1 MTHGLTAA
9 VFAVASLVALV
20 LLTLGVRRAREAG
33 DLDASCALTLG
44 AGLLIALPDA
54 FVALT
59 GTLRREYDVLGN
71 LVGVNPGWYH
81 RVDQLALVVLAG
93 LAMALLIPR
102 ATAPGIRVNVAALL
116 ALLLW
121 AVANLA
127 AGLHGSSMLSA
138 RAVVLGLCLAAA
150 AVLPRGRGASL
161 AAGIFAVLLAAAGG
175 LLSLFR
181 YDVAFVVPCQ
191 GACGGLGFTGLLPNE
206 NLLGVA
212 LAGSIPLAYLGFRG
226 PVRFWLSLYL
236 AGMAF
241 ATGSRTA
248 AGASVIVLAALVVIR
263 PRLDGARA
271 SRLKTAAGLTLLT
284 ASVATSVY
292 IVRHHWPPTALTT
305 RPQLWEV
312 AWHHISRAPWFGYG
326 PNTWATLYQSSE
338 IPVYAQRTSHNLWT
352 DVLFVAGG
360 VGVAIFVSMVVAIV
374 LSAGRARSGVLL
386 ALVAI
391 SLIGTTEGAW
401 SIGTVDFMTF
411 TLLAIILTGETAPA
425 EQVAPV
431 RRPVRSYRMAATQ
444 RARPGTLY

>member
-1 MTHGLTAA
+1 MTHGLIAA
-9 VFAVASLVALV
+9 VFAAASLLALA
-20 LLTLGVRRAREAG
+20 LLYLGVRRARAAG

-44 AGLLIALPDA
+44 AGLLISLPDA
-54 FVALT
+54 IVALT
-59 GTLRREYDVLGN
+59 GTLRREYDVIGN
-71 LVGVNPGWYH
+71 LVGVNPSWYH
-81 RVDQLALVVLAG
+81 RVDQLMVVLLAG
-93 LAMALLIPR
+93 LALALLIPR
-102 ATAPGIRVNVAALL
+102 ATSPAAHVNVAALF

-127 AGLHGSSMLSA
+127 SGLHGSSMLSA
-138 RAVVLGLCLAAA
+138 RGVVLGLCLAAA
-150 AVLPRGRGASL
+150 AVLPRGRGAAL
-161 AAGIFAVLLAAAGG
+161 GAGIFAVLLAAAGG
-175 LLSLFR
+175 LLTLFR

-191 GACGGLGFTGLLPNE
+191 GACGGLGFTGVLPNE

-226 PVRFWLSLYL
+226 PIRFWLSLYL
-236 AGMAF
+236 AGMAI

-248 AGASVIVLAALVVIR
+248 AGASFILLVALVVLR
-263 PRLDGARA
+263 PRVDATRA
-271 SRLKTAAGLTLLT
+271 SVVKTVAALTLLA

-305 RPQLWEV
+305 RPQLWGV

-360 VGVAIFVSMVVAIV
+360 VGVAIFVSMVVVAV
-374 LSAGRARSGVLL
+374 WTAGRARSGVLL
-386 ALVAI
+386 AFLAI

-411 TLLAIILTGETAPA
+411 TLLAILLTGETAPA
-425 EQVAPV
+425 EQPAWSRDPLPRASATA
-431 RRPVRSYRMAATQ
+431 RRRRSSAFA
-444 RARPGTLY
+444 

>member
-1 MTHGLTAA
+1 MTHGLIAA
-9 VFAVASLVALV
+9 VFAAASLLALA
-20 LLTLGVRRAREAG
+20 LLYLGIRRARAAG

-44 AGLLIALPDA
+44 AGLLITLPDA
-54 FVALT
+54 IVAFT
-59 GTLRREYDVLGN
+59 GTLRREYDVIGN
-71 LVGVNPGWYH
+71 LVGVNPSWYH
-81 RVDQLALVVLAG
+81 RVDQLMVVLLAG
-93 LAMALLIPR
+93 LALALLIPR
-102 ATAPGIRVNVAALL
+102 ATSPAAHVNVAALL

-127 AGLHGSSMLSA
+127 SGLHNGSMLSA

-150 AVLPRGRGASL
+150 AVLPRGRGAAL
-161 AAGIFAVLLAAAGG
+161 GAGIFAVLLAAAGG
-175 LLSLFR
+175 LLTLFR

-191 GACGGLGFTGLLPNE
+191 GACGGLGFTGVLPNE

-236 AGMAF
+236 AGMAI

-248 AGASVIVLAALVVIR
+248 AGASVILLVALVVLR
-263 PRLDGARA
+263 PRVDAARA
-271 SRLKTAAGLTLLT
+271 SVVKTVAALTLLT

-360 VGVAIFVSMVVAIV
+360 VGVAIFVSMVVTTV
-374 LSAGRARSGVLL
+374 WTAGRARSGVLL
-386 ALVAI
+386 AFLAI

-411 TLLAIILTGETAPA
+411 TLLAILLTGETAPA
-425 EQVAPV
+425 EQREWIRAPLPRATATA
-431 RRPVRSYRMAATQ
+431 RRRRSSAFA
-444 RARPGTLY
+444 